1 MMKIGMLW
9 FDESREVG
17 VAQRIV
23 RASDYYQSKY
33 GFKPNLCFVHP
44 DTISEGTTLSEVPL
58 KVKASQ
64 TILEDH
70 FWIGVEEEVE

>member
-1 MMKIGMLW
+1 MKIGMLW

-17 VAQRIV
+17 IVQRIA

-33 GFKPNLCFVHP
+33 GLKPNLCFVHP
-44 DTISEGTTLSEVPL
+44 NTINEGAPLSEVPL

-64 TILEDH
+64 TILENH